1 MTSKAKTD
9 RPCDCGALEHVAKDP
24 RVPIEFDPDLREYNI
39 VNASGRTRID
49 YCPFCGGKVPESL
62 RSTLFAQV
70 SMEEDRR
77 LFALAEGLKTE
88 ADLVAAL
95 GPPDRDS
102 PMGTLVLEPEADGRP
117 PRASA
122 YRVLRYQGL
131 SDVAD
136 LCVDLHPDGRLA
148 SRSVLAKYVG
158 PPKRAA

>member
-1 MTSKAKTD
+1 MTSKGKTD
-9 RPCDCGALEHVAKDP
+9 RPCDCGALEYFARDP

-39 VNASGRTRID
+39 VNDSGETRIH

-62 RSTLFAQV
+62 RSTQFAQV
-70 SMEEDRR
+70 SLEEKRR
-77 LFALAEGLKTE
+77 LFALTEDLKTE

-95 GPPDRDS
+95 GPPDLDS

-122 YRVLRYQGL
+122 YRVVRYKGL
-131 SDVAD
+131 SDIAD

-148 SRSVLAKYVG
+148 SRWVLAKYVG
-158 PPKRAA
+158 PPQV